1 MDVFTLDPQLMVVA
15 EVAKALDRSPRRVQQ
30 MIEAGDLAARKATDL
45 EEVALRRA
53 GRVGSPSERGV
64 WLIHQDAVQHL
75 QQIRTVTVEQTAR
88 MRVGYPK
95 HRPRPKR
102 GSG

>member
-1 MDVFTLDPQLMVVA
+1 
-15 EVAKALDRSPRRVQQ
+15 
-30 MIEAGDLAARKATDL
+30 MIEVGDLAARKATDL

-53 GRVGSPSERGV
+53 ERIGSTSQRGV

-95 HRPRPKR
+95 HRPRPER